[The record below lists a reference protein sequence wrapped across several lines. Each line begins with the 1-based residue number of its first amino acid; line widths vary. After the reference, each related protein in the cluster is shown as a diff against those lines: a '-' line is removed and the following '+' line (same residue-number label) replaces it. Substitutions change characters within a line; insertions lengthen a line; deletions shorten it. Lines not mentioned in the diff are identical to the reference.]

1 MDKVSKANKMNKN
14 FKILRKKFNDYD
26 IDGYVVPKNDD
37 YFSEYSKLNRLK
49 IISNF
54 SGSAGLAIIL
64 KNKNYLFTDGR
75 YTIQSQL
82 ESGKYFKILGFES
95 LVNCKIF
102 RNLTL
107 GIDPKLFTYQQ
118 IRKFFLKNNKIK
130 LIKKNLIDEIK
141 KQKIKDSYKFFSLK
155 KNIVG
160 ESTISKLNK
169 ISKHLIK
176 NKSDYLLVTAPENVA
191 WILNIRGGDG
201 PNSPVPNSR
210 LIISKKKKIILIS
223 KIQKC
228 KKLIKEKIIKP
239 NQITSTNDFP
249 KKILKL
255 KGKNFIID
263 NNSCSIFYE
272 NIIKSRFKI
281 IKREDPTYF
290 LKAIKNK
297 VEINNMKKVH
307 IKDGVALT
315 KFIYWIKYIN
325 KNKIT
330 EIDAEK
336 KLEKFRRMDK
346 NFLYPSFNTIA
357 GTGKNGAIIHY
368 RATKEN
374 CRIINKKDIFLCDS
388 GGQYKY
394 GTTDVTRTLC
404 FSKPKQNIK
413 NIFTKVLKGHIAV
426 AMTNINKDNIGKKID
441 KRARKFLNKSNLDY
455 AHGTGHGVGFFLNV
469 HEGPQS
475 ISKFNN
481 VKIKEGMILSNEPGY
496 YKKNKFGIRIE
507 NLVYVKKIKKKI
519 VFENLT
525 MVPIEKDLINFK
537 LLSSAERNYLLKY
550 HLDIYYKISAFLN
563 TNERKWL
570 ASFIQHF

>member
-1 MDKVSKANKMNKN
+1 MNKN

-374 CRIINKKDIFLCDS
+374 CRVINKKDIFLCDS

-404 FSKPKQNIK
+404 FSKPKQNIQ

>member
-1 MDKVSKANKMNKN
+1 MNKN

-404 FSKPKQNIK
+404 FSKPKQNIQ